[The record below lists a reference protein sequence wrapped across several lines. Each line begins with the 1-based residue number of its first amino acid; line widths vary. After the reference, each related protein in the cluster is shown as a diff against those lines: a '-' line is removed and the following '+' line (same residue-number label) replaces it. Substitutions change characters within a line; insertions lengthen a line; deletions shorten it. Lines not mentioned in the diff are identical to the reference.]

1 MGACALILLVL
12 PATAQSQSDPS
23 LGAQLTRHL
32 STMKKDRQVLRF
44 IQSHRWLL
52 QDPRF
57 ATSARRELRLHTKR
71 LAETLKRAN
80 LARRE
85 LARRAQ
91 VRTLAAVQV
100 ATPQNAIC
108 QAFGSYCREALA
120 VSRCESGLR
129 TDAQNGQYVGLFQM
143 GANERRLY
151 GDGPSAIAQATAAHR
166 YFVASGRGWGPW
178 SCKPWS

>member
-1 MGACALILLVL
+1 MGACALILMAL
-12 PATAQSQSDPS
+12 PAQADSQTDAS

-32 STMKKDRQVLRF
+32 TAIKKDRQVIRF

-57 ATSARRELRLHTKR
+57 AAPARRELRLHTER
-71 LAETLKRAN
+71 LAKTLKKAE

-85 LARRAQ
+85 LAHNAQ
-91 VRTLAAVQV
+91 VRTLAAVQA
-100 ATPQNAIC
+100 ATPEATIC
-108 QAFGSYCREALA
+108 QVFGSYCREALA
-120 VSRCESGLR
+120 VSRCESRLQ
-129 TDAQNGQYVGLFQM
+129 TTAQNGQYVGLFQM

-151 GDGPSAIAQATAAHR
+151 GDGPSALAQATAAHR
-166 YFVASGRGWGPW
+166 YFVASGRSWGPW